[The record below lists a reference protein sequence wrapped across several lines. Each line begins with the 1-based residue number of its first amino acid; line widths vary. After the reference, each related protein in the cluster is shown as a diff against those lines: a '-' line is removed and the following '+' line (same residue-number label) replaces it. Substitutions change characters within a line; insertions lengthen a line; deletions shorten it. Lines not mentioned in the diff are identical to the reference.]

1 MTPTD
6 AEEYTEALGQVFSGG
21 WRQIALGHK
30 LGVPKALNLST
41 EDWVKQRLGGY
52 VQLSVKE
59 RPTVTRELKQQGF
72 QQQEIAA
79 VLGVGE
85 ATISRDLSNG
95 SAASKPPKENSHIA
109 TADLPNGR
117 LPSADQW
124 AVLDE
129 ARERSAHIQ
138 EHRRTHPEQFAAEEI
153 FSVLTFALNEADKWT
168 PYVPPVAK
176 TPPGQWAL
184 MHERLLAITALVR
197 RMCEPAEIDTHR
209 AHARDA
215 NERRHAASS

>member
-1 MTPTD
+1 VTPDD
-6 AEEYTEALGQVFSGG
+6 AEEYTQALGQVFSGG
-21 WRQIALGHK
+21 WRQIHLGQR
-30 LGVPKALNLST
+30 LGVPKALGLSVQ
-41 EDWVKQRLGGY
+41 DWVTQRLGGY
-52 VQLSVKE
+52 VQLGIPDRRQAVI
-59 RPTVTRELKQQGF
+59 ELVAEGLPNTQ
-72 QQQEIAA
+72 IAA
-79 VLGVGE
+79 VLGVNEKTVRRDHASANAE
-85 ATISRDLSNG
+85 AHQLKPSDTDHA
-95 SAASKPPKENSHIA
+95 SAIA
-109 TADLPNGR
+109 ERRIADLE
-117 LPSADQW
+117 
-124 AVLDE
+124 E
-129 ARERSAHIQ
+129 ARERSAHIR
-138 EHRRTHPEQFAAEEI
+138 EHRSTHPEQFAAEEI